1 MPRNLRIAGVNFD
14 ELDQVIQ
21 EKVKVLNEAKL
32 KAVEEEDFDRAK
44 HLKEAIDKLSM
55 AGNQLIQLDVQK
67 KLAIENEDFDSAK
80 VLKFEIDRLKSLAM
94 TLDTE
99 RIILAPIQQQSINS
113 HKPLE
118 REQYRN
124 SRDGG

>member
-1 MPRNLRIAGVNFD
+1 M
-14 ELDQVIQ
+14 
-21 EKVKVLNEAKL
+21 

-44 HLKEAIDKLSM
+44 HLKEAIDKLTM

-67 KLAIENEDFDSAK
+67 KLAIENDDFDSAK